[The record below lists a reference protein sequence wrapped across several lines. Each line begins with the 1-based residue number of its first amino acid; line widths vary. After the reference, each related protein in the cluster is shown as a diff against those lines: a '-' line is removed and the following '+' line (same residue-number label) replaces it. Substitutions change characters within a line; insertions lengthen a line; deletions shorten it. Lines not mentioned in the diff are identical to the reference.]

1 MNEVLHPNTARNTML
16 DLPKNP
22 NQNRAPDI
30 GSSSREQLQILTKL
44 RDDIMRIADMSAAID
59 MVQGSRKKL
68 METDCLQQSYSLE
81 LPH

>member
-1 MNEVLHPNTARNTML
+1 MRYFIPIRHGIPCSVCRKTPTKIEL
-16 DLPKNP
+16 
-22 NQNRAPDI
+22 PDI

>member
-1 MNEVLHPNTARNTML
+1 
-16 DLPKNP
+16 
-22 NQNRAPDI
+22 
-30 GSSSREQLQILTKL
+30 
-44 RDDIMRIADMSAAID
+44 MRIADMSAAID